1 MKKIFLMLSLIGGI
15 NLLANEM
22 SIKTN
27 AESTV
32 EIKADTAKINFL
44 VKNKD
49 KDMKYAQ
56 KQNSNSMD
64 SFFKELKENGIVFD
78 SVSTDNYRY
87 SKISETIEIKN
98 KKLKYTT
105 NMNFTLNVNPNEAS
119 IVIEALEKIGEISYK
134 INKNVIEF
142 TISKESNSKD
152 TNLKDIYA
160 KVNELKK
167 LLNRDFNFKFI
178 ETIEIVEENR
188 EDKYE
193 VSTNFSIKLRNLEK
207 INLLVAIAQKNN
219 IDLDG
224 NISYSVSNL
233 NKIYLDMYKSSY
245 EKAKVRA
252 KYLLPNEYVI
262 KNVKNISED
271 RYVVENLANKINVAA
286 KSDELDV
293 SSEMVMYAVAMPQV
307 KSFKSANISKDEEG
321 PNLKV
326 PTIELEN
333 NLEIEFL
340 ASDNKENKENKEND
354 KKTKVYSV
362 VKRNV
367 TPDEAQISFSI
378 NNVSDKSLK
387 DASNENSKLVNK
399 IGEILKQAN
408 ISYTKFETL
417 NYESNKKD
425 KKEYRLEQEGEV
437 LNEALIVAEIGD
449 INTTNYKEFIS
460 ILEKNNL
467 GLTNSDG
474 NLYINIRKT
483 NKGVKEAYNEA
494 NVVFNNISKELNKLG
509 ISIKLS
515 EYQNNKLENKKEVQK
530 NITEFEVNHDM
541 VIKTKDLKNLSL
553 LVSILRELGVEL
565 NSLTYSLDDISKYEK
580 AIYEEVYKDIMDKKK
595 GLDQI
600 EDIKIGEIK
609 NISELE
615 NKLEHKLYTNLYYRY
630 NDNKLNMSKS
640 NSDIIKDAQDSI
652 ENIYIPPY
660 TLNLKIEANL
670 EIR

>member
-1 MKKIFLMLSLIGGI
+1 M
-15 NLLANEM
+15 
-22 SIKTN
+22 
-27 AESTV
+27 
-32 EIKADTAKINFL
+32 
-44 VKNKD
+44 
-49 KDMKYAQ
+49 
-56 KQNSNSMD
+56 
-64 SFFKELKENGIVFD
+64 
-78 SVSTDNYRY
+78 
-87 SKISETIEIKN
+87 
-98 KKLKYTT
+98 
-105 NMNFTLNVNPNEAS
+105 
-119 IVIEALEKIGEISYK
+119 
-134 INKNVIEF
+134 
-142 TISKESNSKD
+142 
-152 TNLKDIYA
+152 
-160 KVNELKK
+160 KK

-178 ETIEIVEENR
+178 ETIETVEENR

-245 EKAKVRA
+245 EKAKARA

-340 ASDNKENKENKEND
+340 ASDNKENKEND

-530 NITEFEVNHDM
+530 NISEFEVNHDM

-553 LVSILRELGVEL
+553 LVSILRELGVKL
-565 NSLTYSLDDISKYEK
+565 NSLTYSLDDISRYEK

-615 NKLEHKLYTNLYYRY
+615 NKLEHKLYTNLYNRY

-640 NSDIIKDAQDSI
+640 NSDIIKEAQDSI

-660 TLNLKIEANL
+660 TLNLKVEANL

>member
-1 MKKIFLMLSLIGGI
+1 MKKIFLILSLIGGI

-27 AESTV
+27 VESTV

-119 IVIEALEKIGEISYK
+119 TVIEALEKIGEISYK

-152 TNLKDIYA
+152 INLKDIYA

-178 ETIEIVEENR
+178 ETIETVEENR

-340 ASDNKENKENKEND
+340 ASDNKENKEND

-530 NITEFEVNHDM
+530 NISEFEVNHDM

-553 LVSILRELGVEL
+553 LVSILRELGVKL
-565 NSLTYSLDDISKYEK
+565 NSLTYSLDDISRYEK

-609 NISELE
+609 NISEIE
-615 NKLEHKLYTNLYYRY
+615 NKLEHKLYTNLYNRY

-660 TLNLKIEANL
+660 TLNLKVETNL

>member
-1 MKKIFLMLSLIGGI
+1 MKKIFLILSLIGGI

-27 AESTV
+27 VESTV

-87 SKISETIEIKN
+87 SKISETIESKN
-98 KKLKYTT
+98 KKLKYIT

-119 IVIEALEKIGEISYK
+119 TVIEALEKIGEISYK

-152 TNLKDIYA
+152 INLKDIYA

-178 ETIEIVEENR
+178 ETIETVEENR

-245 EKAKVRA
+245 EKAKARA

-340 ASDNKENKENKEND
+340 ASDNKENKEND

-530 NITEFEVNHDM
+530 NISEFEVNHDM

-553 LVSILRELGVEL
+553 LVSILRELGVKL
-565 NSLTYSLDDISKYEK
+565 NSLTYSLDDISRYEK

-615 NKLEHKLYTNLYYRY
+615 NKLEHKLYTNLYNRY

-640 NSDIIKDAQDSI
+640 NSDIIKEAQDSI

-660 TLNLKIEANL
+660 TLNLKVEANL

>member
-1 MKKIFLMLSLIGGI
+1 MKKIFLILSLIGGI

-87 SKISETIEIKN
+87 SKISETIESKN
-98 KKLKYTT
+98 KKLKYIT

-119 IVIEALEKIGEISYK
+119 TVIEALEKIGEISYK

-152 TNLKDIYA
+152 INLKDIYA

-178 ETIEIVEENR
+178 ETIETVEENR

-245 EKAKVRA
+245 EKAKARA

-307 KSFKSANISKDEEG
+307 KSFKSANISKYEEG

-340 ASDNKENKENKEND
+340 ASDNKENKEND

-399 IGEILKQAN
+399 IGEILKQVN

-553 LVSILRELGVEL
+553 LVSILRELGVKL
-565 NSLTYSLDDISKYEK
+565 NSLTYSLDDISRYEK

-615 NKLEHKLYTNLYYRY
+615 NKLEHKLYTNLYNRY

-660 TLNLKIEANL
+660 TLNLKVEANL